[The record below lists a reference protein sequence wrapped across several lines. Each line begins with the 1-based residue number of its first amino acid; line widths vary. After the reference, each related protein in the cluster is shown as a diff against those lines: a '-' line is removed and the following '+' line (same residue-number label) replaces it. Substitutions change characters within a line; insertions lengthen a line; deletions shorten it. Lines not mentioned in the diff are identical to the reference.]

1 MKLTTL
7 FSITQILHLFQNKHT
22 PFKTT
27 KSYNFIPVDYVKS
40 APQIILFIYVFT
52 FLLFR
57 QLTFRICPKQS
68 LVRSVN
74 SPDIYLQVFSLLINR
89 IYKTTKQRNFIVDRR
104 TIQGRGVQITGECLY
119 STHNLDPKCQLPQ
132 TTLNH

>member
-74 SPDIYLQVFSLLINR
+74 SPDIYLQVFLLLINL

-104 TIQGRGVQITGECLY
+104 TIHDAVFRLRVSVYTVHITLIRNANY
-119 STHNLDPKCQLPQ
+119 HKRP
-132 TTLNH
+132 